1 MGKELDTHQQ
11 LVNLAQAGD
20 TEAFGKL
27 YDTYLDAVYRF
38 VYFRVGN
45 RLDAEDVTEQIFVS
59 MFESINRYVDNGK
72 PFEAWVYRVARNKI
86 IDFYR
91 TRKVHVNGDEIA
103 EQPDT
108 QALPEELTERQLTKE
123 AVMKSLTKIPRQYQE
138 IIILKFIEDKE
149 NEEISSILRK
159 PVAHIRVL
167 QHRAIQSLRTALLR
181 YE

>member
-1 MGKELDTHQQ
+1 MGKELDTHEI
-11 LVNLAQAGD
+11 VNLSQNGD

-27 YDTYLDAVYRF
+27 YDIYLDAVYRF

-45 RLDAEDVTEQIFVS
+45 RQDAEDVTEQIFVS
-59 MFESINRYVDNGK
+59 MFESISRYVDDGK

-91 TRKVHVNGDEIA
+91 TRKTHISVDEIE
-103 EQPDT
+103 EQADN
-108 QALPEELTERQLTKE
+108 QDLPEELADRQLTKE

-149 NEEISSILRK
+149 NEEISQLLNK
-159 PVAHIRVL
+159 PVAHVRVL
-167 QHRAIQSLRTALLR
+167 QHRAIQSLRAAVQQ